1 MKEPDIQKQQDLQV
15 EILNKEMRATLA
27 PSSVHGIGVFAI
39 RDIKKGERVYCDN
52 TSIIFELTYEN
63 LSRLYPEIKKIILE
77 RWPSIINGSKFISP
91 DARLVSFMNHQDADK
106 CNYSQVTDTA
116 KRDIK
121 CGEEITE
128 DYRLMPNYVKI
139 YPWLKISKKK

>member
-1 MKEPDIQKQQDLQV
+1 MIKRTPDLQKQQDLQV
-15 EILNKEMRATLA
+15 EILNKEIKATLA
-27 PSSVHGIGVFAI
+27 PSKIHGIGVFAI
-39 RDIKKGERVYCDN
+39 RDIKKHEKVYCDN

-63 LSRLYPEIKKIILE
+63 LDRLRSEVKKIILE

-91 DARLVSFMNHQDADK
+91 DARLVSFMNHQDAGE

-128 DYRLMPNYVKI
+128 DYRLMQNYVKI
-139 YPWLKISKKK
+139 YPFLKK